1 MGSFLSSIYSRYFSF
16 CFRRINQVINPNGRI
31 RLPDVEE
38 GKQQG
43 TRNGPTTKRRAL
55 LVGISY
61 AWSQS
66 DAWWPLENPH
76 ADVDLFW
83 SLLVGAYGYSPE
95 DITVLKDGPNI
106 PDLLQPTRAN
116 MIRELE
122 RLVSGAASGDKFTF
136 FYSGHSDQQKSRD
149 GLDVEEDGQD
159 EVIVTSDLGRIV
171 DNELND
177 ILVKPLPAGCFLLS
191 VFDTCHSGTMLDLP
205 HHHCN
210 GVYVPWHSKGER
222 AMPTMRNKIVRNQA
236 MGPSALHDPA
246 FQIPSIVGVMARN
259 IDNNIRLYT
268 DPLPSPCA
276 QLRIDTQVGGSA
288 DEANRRWMSM
298 GDSEGYPPREG
309 RRLRSCVPLVSPTRY
324 ESPVS
329 IVKCDGWCHYDP
341 FVRKTVLSLSACSDP
356 QRAWEGPR
364 GSLTTV
370 LCKYLKTQP
379 RPSYRDLMSHVN
391 FALHENA
398 RELHA
403 YTREQKKREARGE
416 GNGFDGELDNFQE
429 PKLSSLAKLNMD
441 DVFQL

>member
-16 CFRRINQVINPNGRI
+16 CFRRFNQVINPNGRI

-43 TRNGPTTKRRAL
+43 TSNGPTTKRRAL

-66 DAWWPLENPH
+66 DLWWRLDNPH

-83 SLLVGAYGYSPE
+83 SLLVGVYGYFPE
-95 DITVLKDGPNI
+95 DIIVLKDGPNT
-106 PDLLQPTRAN
+106 PDLRQPTRAN
-116 MIRELE
+116 IIRELE

-171 DNELND
+171 DNDLHD
-177 ILVKPLPAGCFLLS
+177 ILS

-222 AMPTMRNKIVRNQA
+222 AMPTMRNKIVRNYA
-236 MGPSALHDPA
+236 IGPSALHNPA

-288 DEANRRWMSM
+288 DETNRRWMSM
-298 GDSEGYPPREG
+298 GDPEGYPPREG
-309 RRLRSCVPLVSPTRY
+309 RRLRSGASLVSPTRY

-329 IVKCDGWCHYDP
+329 I
-341 FVRKTVLSLSACSDP
+341 
-356 QRAWEGPR
+356 
-364 GSLTTV
+364 
-370 LCKYLKTQP
+370 
-379 RPSYRDLMSHVN
+379 VN

-441 DVFQL
+441 DVFHL

>member
-1 MGSFLSSIYSRYFSF
+1 MGSFLSSIYSRYLSF
-16 CFRRINQVINPNGRI
+16 CFRRISQAINPNGRI
-31 RLPDVEE
+31 RLLDLEE
-38 GKQQG
+38 GKQEG
-43 TRNGPTTKRRAL
+43 TSNGPKTKRRAL

-61 AWSQS
+61 TWSQS
-66 DAWWPLENPH
+66 DTWWPLENPH

-83 SLLVGAYGYSPE
+83 SLLVGVYGYSPE
-95 DITVLKDGPNI
+95 DITVLKDGPTI

-116 MIRELE
+116 IIRELG

-136 FYSGHSDQQKSRD
+136 FYSGHSDQQNSRD

-171 DNELND
+171 DNDLND

-210 GVYVPWHSKGER
+210 GVYVPWQSKGER
-222 AMPTMRNKIVRNQA
+222 AVPTMRNKIVRNYA
-236 MGPSALHDPA
+236 IGHSGLHGSAL
-246 FQIPSIVGVMARN
+246 QLPSIIGVMARN
-259 IDNNIRLYT
+259 IDNNRLHT
-268 DPLPSPCA
+268 DPLPSPSA
-276 QLRIDTQVGGSA
+276 RLRIDTQVGGST
-288 DEANRRWMSM
+288 DEANRRRMSM
-298 GDSEGYPPREG
+298 GDSEEYPPREG
-309 RRLRSCVPLVSPTRY
+309 RRPRSRAALVSPTRY
-324 ESPVS
+324 DSPVS
-329 IVKCDGWCHYDP
+329 FVKCDGWCNYDP
-341 FVRKTVLSLSACSDP
+341 SVYKTVLSLSACSDP

-398 RELHA
+398 LELHA

-441 DVFQL
+441 DIFHL

>member
-31 RLPDVEE
+31 RLPDIEE
-38 GKQQG
+38 D
-43 TRNGPTTKRRAL
+43 TW
-55 LVGISY
+55 
-61 AWSQS
+61 WS
-66 DAWWPLENPH
+66 LENPH

-83 SLLVGAYGYSPE
+83 SLLVGVYGYSPE
-95 DITVLKDGPNI
+95 DIIVLKDGPNT
-106 PDLLQPTRAN
+106 PDLRQPTRAN

-122 RLVSGAASGDKFTF
+122 KLVFGAAPGDKFTF
-136 FYSGHSDQQKSRD
+136 FYSGHSDQQNSRD
-149 GLDVEEDGQD
+149 SVDVEEDGQD
-159 EVIVTSDLGRIV
+159 EVIVTSDLERII
-171 DNELND
+171 DNELHE

-210 GVYVPWHSKGER
+210 GVYVPWHSKGQR
-222 AMPTMRNKIVRNQA
+222 AMPTVRNKIVRNHA
-236 MGPSALHDPA
+236 MGHSGLHGSASQL
-246 FQIPSIVGVMARN
+246 PSIARVMARN
-259 IDNNIRLYT
+259 IDNNIRLHT

-276 QLRIDTQVGGSA
+276 PLRINTQVGGSI

-298 GDSEGYPPREG
+298 GDSEGYSPREG
-309 RRLRSCVPLVSPTRY
+309 RRPRSIAALVSPTRY

-329 IVKCDGWCHYDP
+329 FVKCDGWCDYDP
-341 FVRKTVLSLSACSDP
+341 SVHRTVLSLSACSDP

-370 LCKYLKTQP
+370 LCKFLKTQP

-403 YTREQKKREARGE
+403 YTREQKKKEARGE

-441 DVFQL
+441 DIFHL